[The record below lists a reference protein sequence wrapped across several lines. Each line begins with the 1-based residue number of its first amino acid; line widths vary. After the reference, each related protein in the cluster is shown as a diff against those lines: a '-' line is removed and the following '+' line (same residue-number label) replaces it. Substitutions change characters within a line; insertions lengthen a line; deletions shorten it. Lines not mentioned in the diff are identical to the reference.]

1 MRESERAVSGG
12 IFERYDFE
20 FERISA
26 EIRKRGAKIVGIQLP
41 SGLKRFASQIA
52 DEISNCG
59 GGVEVLISAD
69 SCYGACDIDEK
80 LASLVDVLF
89 HFGHSEIPLKL
100 KNVVFVELRSKVDV
114 KPAVENALKF
124 LKGSKICVTTTVQH
138 VHALKDAVEILS
150 SSGKEAVVAGGST
163 RGSAASGKASG
174 EASGVVGGVSGVC
187 RAKYKGQ
194 VLGCDFSA
202 VVEDCDEVLFI
213 GSGRFHP
220 AGIALHSGKRV
231 VAADPFTLR
240 VSVFNAEEL
249 RRKRILTVE
258 KAFSAA
264 SFGILVC
271 TKIGQLNLRYA
282 RRLREKAEMRG
293 LRSFLLVASEIRE
306 ETLREFDADAY
317 VNTACPR
324 LVEDFAAFEKPV
336 LTPAEFELIL
346 GERSWDEIF

>member
-1 MRESERAVSGG
+1 MSGG
-12 IFERYDFE
+12 IFELYDFE

-52 DEISNCG
+52 NEISNRG

-80 LASLVDVLF
+80 LASLADVLF

-114 KPAVENALKF
+114 KPAVKNALKF
-124 LKGSKICVTTTVQH
+124 LKGSKICVTTTAQH

-163 RGSAASGKASG
+163 RGSAASGEASG
-174 EASGVVGGVSGVC
+174 EASGAVGGVSGVC
-187 RAKYKGQ
+187 RAKYEGQ

-213 GSGRFHP
+213 GSGGFHP
-220 AGIALHSGKRV
+220 AGIALRSGKRV

-240 VSVFNAEEL
+240 VSVFNAEDL
-249 RRKRILTVE
+249 RMRRILTVE
-258 KAFSAA
+258 RAFSAA

-282 RRLREKAEMRG
+282 MRLREKAEMRG